1 MNKLKISA
9 LMLSA
14 FALLT
19 GCSLSIDGDQ
29 YKTLA
34 PALDIRTFFDGNV
47 KAWGIVQ
54 NRSGQVVQRFVVN
67 IDGTIEGNVLTLDET
82 FEYAMGDG
90 PEKRVWVITDNG
102 DGTFVGEAGD
112 ILGTATGKTY
122 GNAFNF
128 RYEMDLPVGDTSY
141 EVAFNDW
148 FWAFDEETL
157 MNRAYI
163 QKFGLVM
170 AEVTIFMQQQG

>member
-1 MNKLKISA
+1 VKLLRKLA
-9 LMLSA
+9 LIPFTFA
-14 FALLT
+14 FLT
-19 GCSLSIDGDQ
+19 GCSLSIDGEQ
-29 YKTLA
+29 YKTLS
-34 PALDIRTFFDGNV
+34 PQLDIRTFFDGRV

-54 NRSGQVVQRFVVN
+54 NRSGEVVQRFIVD
-67 IDGTIEGNVLTLDET
+67 IDGTREGNVLTLDET
-82 FEYAMGDG
+82 FEYFMGDG
-90 PEKRVWVITDNG
+90 PEKRVWVITYNE
-102 DGTFVGEAGD
+102 DGTFTGEAGD
-112 ILGTATGKTY
+112 IMGKASGKSF

-148 FWAFDEETL
+148 FWAFDQETL

-170 AEVTIFMQQQG
+170 AEVTIFMQRQE